1 MCLYVNRTAHNGISR
16 GSGKVTAKKCT
27 KKCDA
32 RAKFFLLINP
42 MLLFLTFPLPSPS
55 SVFKLPMT
63 KESEPT
69 YVNCIKIYGVLTKP
83 KALFTWRCMGD
94 PR

>member
-1 MCLYVNRTAHNGISR
+1 MSCVYVLNRTSHKRISR
-16 GSGKVTAKKCT
+16 VSGKVTAKKCT

-42 MLLFLTFPLPSPS
+42 MLLFLTFPLPS
-55 SVFKLPMT
+55 SVVKLPMT

-69 YVNCIKIYGVLTKP
+69 YVNCICKIQSIN
-83 KALFTWRCMGD
+83 
-94 PR
+94 

>member
-1 MCLYVNRTAHNGISR
+1 MKKKPKIESRKRNSSSCVYVLNRTSHKGISR

-32 RAKFFLLINP
+32 RAKFFMLINP

-55 SVFKLPMT
+55 SVLKLPMT

-69 YVNCIKIYGVLTKP
+69 YVKCIKIQSIN
-83 KALFTWRCMGD
+83 
-94 PR
+94 